1 MNPARPR
8 RDPIARRI
16 VRIFAAILAVMLPS
30 VFLTLSM
37 GFPDRDSPAETGAVS
52 LAASRTVARTVAP
65 TVARTAVG
73 KTAVATTDTATTP
86 PLEVVVNSMTP
97 AMVRS
102 NSRTVIKGVI
112 RNSSGSAVSGIEI
125 RPGLSTARYS
135 SVTALE
141 QALDPGQPIGTRPL
155 TTRQVHLTDPV
166 APGAEIPWRMVLP
179 PGFLDGWADGVF
191 VLTLDARSAEDSAVA
206 GSARLALSWF
216 DADHGS
222 TDHRM
227 TFTWLWPLTAPP
239 GRDAEGILINDQ
251 LPTELN
257 PGGRLAE
264 LSVAAAANPGTVTWV
279 IDPALLETAASM
291 STGFRVV
298 GADGA
303 TGPTRPG
310 TAAFDW
316 LGRVKAA
323 TNNPDADV
331 WALTYADADVDSL
344 GPAKLGPDAVLAN
357 TLAPDAT
364 SRVLGRRVESVIG
377 WPAGATLTS
386 ETIGLYRSADVEA
399 LILDRPGETDGGS
412 VDPLASVGVKGSR
425 ITGVTGDP
433 TLNRTLSGWTS
444 VGEIKGVAL
453 RQLFLAQLAI
463 MSQIDRKSTVV
474 VVPDRTWSTSASVLG
489 DLLREIPETPWLQT
503 STLTDLLTDRSPA
516 LTTRSPSS
524 ASGKRSSRLGSSY
537 LKKIRTEQER
547 VATFSEILAPPGD
560 LAGEFETALLRAE
573 SVAWRFQRPNGRKL
587 LDRISAQLAA
597 TRDRVRPVSG
607 GQVTL
612 ASATSRVPVT
622 VVNDLDV
629 PVKVGVKLIGDPAV
643 RLVQP
648 DQVLIDIPPGQK
660 VGTEIAVQLLG
671 AGELPVELQLTTPA
685 GRPYG
690 EPTKLTLRTTA
701 YGAAATYVV
710 AAAFIALAVTIVI
723 STVRRRRKLAR
734 LPDDPKPGNRGP
746 TDDIPS

>member
-1 MNPARPR
+1 VSQPVIQRLNPARPR
-8 RDPIARRI
+8 RDPVTRRT
-16 VRIFAAILAVMLPS
+16 VRVLASVVAVMLPS
-30 VFLTLSM
+30 VFLALAM
-37 GFPDRDSPAETGAVS
+37 GLPHPDSPAGAGAVS
-52 LAASRTVARTVAP
+52 LASSTRPSASPSPATPAADT
-65 TVARTAVG
+65 TTTA
-73 KTAVATTDTATTP
+73 

-97 AMVRS
+97 ATVQS
-102 NSRTVIKGVI
+102 NLRTIIKGVV
-112 RNSSGSAVSGIEI
+112 RNGSGSTVEGLEI
-125 RPGLSTARYS
+125 RAGLSTARYS
-135 SVTALE
+135 SIPELD
-141 QALDPGQPIGTRPL
+141 QALDPDHSIGTRPL
-155 TTRQVHLTDPV
+155 TTTRIRPTDPM
-166 APGAEIPWRMVLP
+166 APGAEVAWRMVLP

-191 VLTLDARSAEDSAVA
+191 VLALDARSDEDADVV
-206 GSARLALSWF
+206 GSSRLPLSWF
-216 DADHGS
+216 DTGGAGAP
-222 TDHRM
+222 DHRM
-227 TFTWLWPLTAPP
+227 SLTWLWPLTAPP
-239 GRDAEGILINDQ
+239 GRDAEGTLIDDQ

-264 LSVAAAANPGTVTWV
+264 LSAGASANPGAVTWV

-291 STGFRVV
+291 SAGFRVV
-298 GADGA
+298 GADGE
-303 TGPTRPG
+303 TGPTRAG
-310 TAAFDW
+310 TSASDW
-316 LGRVKAA
+316 LSRVKSA
-323 TNNPDADV
+323 TNNPGVDV

-344 GPAKLGPDAVLAN
+344 GPAGLGPDAVLAN

-399 LILDRPGETDGGS
+399 LILDRPGETDDA

-425 ITGVTGDP
+425 ITGVTGDA
-433 TLNRTLSGWTS
+433 TLARTLSGWTS
-444 VGEIKGVAL
+444 VGEIEGIAQ

-463 MSQIDRKSTVV
+463 MSQVDRRSTVA
-474 VVPDRTWSTSASVLG
+474 VVPDRSWSTSAAVLS
-489 DLLREIPETPWLQT
+489 DLLREIPEIPWLT
-503 STLTDLLTDRSPA
+503 TATLSDLMTERSPS

-524 ASGKRSSRLGSSY
+524 AAGKRSSRLAARY
-537 LKKIRTEQER
+537 LKKIRTEQDR
-547 VATFSEILAPPGD
+547 VASFSEILAPPGD

-573 SVAWRFQRPNGRKL
+573 SVAWRFQRPNGWKL

-607 GQVTL
+607 GQITL

-629 PVKVGVKLIGDPAV
+629 PVRVGVKLIGDPAV

-660 VGTEIAVQLLG
+660 VGAEIAVQLLG
-671 AGELPVELQLTTPA
+671 AGELPVDLQLTTPA
-685 GRPYG
+685 GKPYG

-710 AAAFIALAVTIVI
+710 AAAFVALAVAIVI
-723 STVRRRRKLAR
+723 STVRRRRKLAQ
-734 LPDDPKPGNRGP
+734 LPDEPGDRGP
-746 TDDIPS
+746 TDDLPS